1 MNYMTMDEIERL
13 QQSVGLLMKSTA
25 QTEATSQAMQRWAEM
40 QTQASAERLARL
52 REEQA
57 RLMVNAY
64 TDGLFDT
71 SRLNIEPQCSL
82 RKPKKKT
89 LLQRF
94 KELLAK
100 AKGEPM
106 PWDGEVEVM
115 PWEELQKED

>member
-1 MNYMTMDEIERL
+1 MQKEKFDPEQLVKTYECMGI
-13 QQSVGLLMKSTA
+13 S
-25 QTEATSQAMQRWAEM
+25 SQEVLDALRS
-40 QTQASAERLARL
+40 QTQVSAERLAEL

-64 TDGLFDT
+64 TRTKYDT
-71 SRLNIEPQCSL
+71 SRLNIEPP
-82 RKPKKKT
+82 RKPNKKT

-100 AKGEPM
+100 AKVEPV

-115 PWEELQKED
+115 PWEEK

>member
-1 MNYMTMDEIERL
+1 MQKEKFDPE
-13 QQSVGLLMKSTA
+13 QLMKTYECMGISGQFVLDA
-25 QTEATSQAMQRWAEM
+25 LRS
-40 QTQASAERLARL
+40 QTQASTERLAEL
-52 REEQA
+52 QQEQA

-64 TDGLFDT
+64 TEGLFDT
-71 SRLNIEPQCSL
+71 SHLHVQPQCPL

-115 PWEELQKED
+115 PWEDEK